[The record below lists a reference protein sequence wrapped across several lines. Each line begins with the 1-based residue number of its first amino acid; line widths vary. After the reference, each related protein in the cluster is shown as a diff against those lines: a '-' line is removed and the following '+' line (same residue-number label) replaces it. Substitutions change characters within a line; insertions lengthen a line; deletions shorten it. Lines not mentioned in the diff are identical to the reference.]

1 MQANKLK
8 DKHDKKQYVN
18 GQRNVWANMR
28 QMERQRDRQTDRQ
41 TCSHE
46 IAQVANTY
54 MYKKKR
60 NKHNCNV
67 AARK

>member
-41 TCSHE
+41 TGRHAHTKLLKWQIHTCTKRKE
-46 IAQVANTY
+46 TNIIA
-54 MYKKKR
+54 M
-60 NKHNCNV
+60 
-67 AARK
+67 